1 MLWDVEESPSG
12 SSGFLR
18 IFWGFLRM
26 LWDVEGILWD
36 PSGFSRVFKDFS
48 DAL

>member
-1 MLWDVEESPSG
+1 MLWDVEGFPWG

-18 IFWGFLRM
+18 IFWGFLRI